1 MSVQVQ
7 MKQLLE
13 AGVHFGHQSKRWNPK
28 MKKFIFT
35 KRKNIHILDL
45 QLTIKYF
52 RDAIAFV
59 IDLCANG
66 GTIMFL
72 GTKKQ
77 AQETLKQ
84 EAIRCGMPYINQRWL
99 GGTLTNFATVA
110 KSIDRLYKIEEMIN
124 SGLIK
129 KLPNKER
136 GSIMKEREKKEKL
149 LGGIKTM
156 KKLPDAIFVIDVKK
170 DEIGIKEANKLN
182 IPVVAVLDTN
192 ADPDLVTHGIPGNDD
207 AIRAIQLFCAT
218 IADAVI
224 EGKSQYEKKL
234 ADTAREAAEEAER
247 ASSAASGVV
256 TDGID
261 EDTIPEI
268 VEEFEDDGSSQTF
281 DKIPAKKKGF

>member
-1 MSVQVQ
+1 MTVQVQ

-77 AQETLKQ
+77 AQETIKQ
-84 EAIRCGMPYINQRWL
+84 EANRCGMPYINQRWL
-99 GGTLTNFATVA
+99 GGTLTNFETVK
-110 KSIDRLYKIEEMIN
+110 KSIDRLYKIEDMIN

-136 GSIMKEREKKEKL
+136 SAIMKERDKKEKL

-192 ADPDLVTHGIPGNDD
+192 ADPDIVTHGIPGNDD

-218 IADAVI
+218 IADSVI
-224 EGKSQYEKKL
+224 EGKAQYEKKL
-234 ADTAREAAEEAER
+234 ADSAKEAAEAAEQANATAAAEGAEA
-247 ASSAASGVV
+247 
-256 TDGID
+256 D
-261 EDTIPEI
+261 EDGVEEI
-268 VEEFEDDGSSQTF
+268 VEEFEDEGPSQSF
-281 DKIPAKKKGF
+281 DKIPSKKKGF